1 MDIKVKIYAPELA
14 AAIQS
19 LADALR
25 CAVNQ
30 NEPIPYTLTEEGI
43 KAVEGEVETQPE
55 PEEPKEEE
63 TPTSE
68 NLPQYTL
75 EQVRAKLAS
84 LAQSGK
90 QKEVKELIASF
101 GVKKLTDIPEDKY
114 PEVME
119 KAEDIS

>member
-30 NEPIPYTLTEEGI
+30 NEPIPYTL
-43 KAVEGEVETQPE
+43 EGEAETQPE

-63 TPTSE
+63 TPTGE

-75 EQVRAKLAS
+75 EQVRAKLAK
-84 LAQSGK
+84 LAQAGK
-90 QKEVKELIASF
+90 QKQVKELITSF
-101 GVKKLTDIPEDKY
+101 NVKKLTDIPESKY
-114 PEVME
+114 PELME

>member
-1 MDIKVKIYAPELA
+1 MDIMDIKVKIYAPELA

-25 CAVNQ
+25 CAVNR

-43 KAVEGEVETQPE
+43 KAVEGEAETQPE
-55 PEEPKEEE
+55 PEEPK
-63 TPTSE
+63 
-68 NLPQYTL
+68 YTL

-119 KAEDIS
+119 KAEEIA